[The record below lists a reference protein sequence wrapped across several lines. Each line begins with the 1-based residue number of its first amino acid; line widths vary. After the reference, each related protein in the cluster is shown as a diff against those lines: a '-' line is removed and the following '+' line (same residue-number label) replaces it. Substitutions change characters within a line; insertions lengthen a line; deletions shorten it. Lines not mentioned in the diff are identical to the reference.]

1 MTYISVEKR
10 LEIGEM
16 IKYYRIQK
24 GLTQKKLAKKSKKHI
39 STIQRLESQTAIRGV
54 SYNTV
59 IDVSNALKIPLS
71 RVFNNEYAGY
81 RFII

>member
-1 MTYISVEKR
+1 MAYISVEDR
-10 LEIGEM
+10 LKIGEM

-39 STIQRLESQTAIRGV
+39 STIQRLESQTTIGGV

-59 IDVSNALKIPLS
+59 IDVSNALNIPLN
-71 RVFNNEYAGY
+71 RVLNNEYVGY

>member
-39 STIQRLESQTAIRGV
+39 STIQRLESQTYIGGV

-59 IDVSNALKIPLS
+59 IDVSNALKIPLN
-71 RVFNNEYAGY
+71 RVLNNEYAGY

>member
-1 MTYISVEKR
+1 MAYIPVEDR
-10 LEIGEM
+10 LKIVEM
-16 IKYYRIQK
+16 VKYYRIQK

-39 STIQRLESQTAIRGV
+39 STIQRLESQTTVGGV

-59 IDVSNALKIPLS
+59 IDVSNALKIPLN
-71 RVFNNEYAGY
+71 RVLNNEYAGY